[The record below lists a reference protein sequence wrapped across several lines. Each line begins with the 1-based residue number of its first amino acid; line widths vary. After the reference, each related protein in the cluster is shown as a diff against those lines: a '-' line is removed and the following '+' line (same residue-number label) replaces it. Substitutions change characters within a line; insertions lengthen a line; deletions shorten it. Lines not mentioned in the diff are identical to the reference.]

1 MNTWKKI
8 ALSSA
13 SLIALASLVACGNSK
28 DSGSTTSASSD
39 AKDHKGAVKLWV
51 DPANVASYKDLIKN
65 FNKEY
70 PNIKV
75 TVTQSPNGSANA
87 KQDVSKDPSQAADV
101 FKVPND
107 QLGAMAEA
115 GYINPLS
122 PSATDWVKS
131 NDISIAVD
139 AVSWKGKLYAYP
151 QDEQSNIVYY
161 NKAKFSEAPKDWADF
176 TAETP
181 IG

>member
-1 MNTWKKI
+1 
-8 ALSSA
+8 
-13 SLIALASLVACGNSK
+13 
-28 DSGSTTSASSD
+28 
-39 AKDHKGAVKLWV
+39 
-51 DPANVASYKDLIKN
+51 
-65 FNKEY
+65 
-70 PNIKV
+70 
-75 TVTQSPNGSANA
+75 
-87 KQDVSKDPSQAADV
+87 
-101 FKVPND
+101 
-107 QLGAMAEA
+107 MAEA

-181 IG
+181 IGTDFTNSYNWYPVFLANGTQLFGKDGETVDGTDANTKAGVQAMTWFAQQKQILVLNSQVQPFWPTSNLVKHKQSSMAHGTVAQ